1 MFGED
6 GVLQHQTR
14 GLIEESYSSYV
25 EEMDNPLGE
34 SGLPSKGSRGAS
46 WRILYENYNAGGNDM
61 NEQPSVSEQL
71 YDQFDVILKDLY
83 RRTDAEC
90 VLLVDISGQLISTE
104 GQLRQGDPVQVAAL
118 AAGDVAAMAE
128 LSRQIGERDPDGSF
142 LHEGER
148 KSLYLFNV
156 DDSFILI
163 VVFRSSRPVGLIRLF
178 VRRAAE
184 RLHPLTDQFEQIMGQ
199 PVPVPTKEFSA
210 GLATELEKAF
220 DL

>member
-1 MFGED
+1 VTND
-6 GVLQHQTR
+6 LS
-14 GLIEESYSSYV
+14 LSEE
-25 EEMDNPLGE
+25 
-34 SGLPSKGSRGAS
+34 
-46 WRILYENYNAGGNDM
+46 
-61 NEQPSVSEQL
+61 L
-71 YDQFDVILKDLY
+71 YDQFDAILADLR

-90 VLLVDISGQLISTE
+90 VLLVDISGQVISTE
-104 GQLRQGDPVQVAAL
+104 GQLEEGDPVQVAAL

-148 KSLYLFNV
+148 KSLYLFNI

-184 RLHPLTDQFEQIMGQ
+184 RLHPLTDEFEELMGQ
-199 PVPVPTKEFSA
+199 PTPVPTEDFNA
-210 GLATELEKAF
+210 GLAAELEKAF
-220 DL
+220 SV